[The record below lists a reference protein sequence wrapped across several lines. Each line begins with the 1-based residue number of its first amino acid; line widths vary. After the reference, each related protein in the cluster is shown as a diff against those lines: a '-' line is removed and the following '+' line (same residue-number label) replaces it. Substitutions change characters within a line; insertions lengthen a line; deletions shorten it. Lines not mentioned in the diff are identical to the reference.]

1 MSDTQAATGRPAPVA
16 QRVRSGWDIG
26 LGILLIIG
34 GAVIVGD
41 VVLATV
47 ISVRLLGW
55 VVLIV
60 GAVMLVGSLR
70 RIRSGG
76 SWSAALGGA
85 GLAVLGLFI
94 LRNPLIGALSLTL
107 LAGSLFLTTGL
118 VRIFTS
124 GQHQGERWF
133 ALIIGLLSVGL
144 GLFVL
149 SNLVSASLT
158 LLGLLLGG
166 QTLIEGVTLLVAGRV
181 RPAPATPSAPA
192 RPA

>member
-1 MSDTQAATGRPAPVA
+1 
-16 QRVRSGWDIG
+16 
-26 LGILLIIG
+26 LIIG
-34 GAVIVGD
+34 GAVILGD
-41 VVLATV
+41 VVPATV

-60 GAVMLVGSLR
+60 GTVELTGSLR

-76 SWSAALGGA
+76 SWSAVLGGV

-124 GQHQGERWF
+124 GQYQGDRWF
-133 ALIIGLLSVGL
+133 VVIIRVISVGL
-144 GLFVL
+144 GLVVL
-149 SNLVSASLT
+149 SNVVTASLT

-181 RPAPATPSAPA
+181 RHVRPAPAAASAPA
-192 RPA
+192 

>member
-1 MSDTQAATGRPAPVA
+1 MSDSQAATGRPDPVA

-41 VVLATV
+41 VALATA
-47 ISVRLLGW
+47 ISVRLIGW

-60 GAVMLVGSLR
+60 GTVMVVGSLR

-76 SWSAALGGA
+76 PWSAVLGGV

-118 VRIFTS
+118 VRIFSS
-124 GQHQGERWF
+124 GQYQGDRWF
-133 ALIIGLLSVGL
+133 VLIIGVVSVGL

-149 SNLVSASLT
+149 SNLVTASLT

-166 QTLIEGVTLLVAGRV
+166 QTLIEGITLLVAGRV
-181 RPAPATPSAPA
+181 RPDPTAASARA
-192 RPA
+192 

>member
-1 MSDTQAATGRPAPVA
+1 MSDSQAATGRPDPVA

-41 VVLATV
+41 VALATA
-47 ISVRLLGW
+47 ISVRLIGW

-60 GAVMLVGSLR
+60 GTAMVVGSLR

-76 SWSAALGGA
+76 PWSAVLGGV

-118 VRIFTS
+118 VRIFSS
-124 GQHQGERWF
+124 GQYQGDRWF
-133 ALIIGLLSVGL
+133 VLIIGVVSVGL

-149 SNLVSASLT
+149 SNLVTASLT

-166 QTLIEGVTLLVAGRV
+166 QTLIEGITLLVAGRV
-181 RPAPATPSAPA
+181 RPGPAATSAPA
-192 RPA
+192 SA

>member
-1 MSDTQAATGRPAPVA
+1 MSDTQASTGRADPVA
-16 QRVRSGWDIG
+16 QRSRSGWDIG

-34 GAVIVGD
+34 GAVILGD
-41 VVLATV
+41 AVLATV

-60 GAVMLVGSLR
+60 GTVELAGSLR
-70 RIRSGG
+70 RVRSGG
-76 SWSAALGGA
+76 SWSAVLGGV

-94 LRNPLIGALSLTL
+94 LRNPLIGALGLTL

-124 GQHQGERWF
+124 GQYQGDRWF
-133 ALIIGLLSVGL
+133 VVIIGVISVGL
-144 GLFVL
+144 GLVVL
-149 SNLVSASLT
+149 SNLVTASLT

-166 QTLIEGVTLLVAGRV
+166 QILIEGITLLVAGRV
-181 RPAPATPSAPA
+181 RPAPAAASAPA
-192 RPA
+192 

>member
-1 MSDTQAATGRPAPVA
+1 MSDTQAATGRPDPVTH
-16 QRVRSGWDIG
+16 RVRSGWDIG

-41 VVLATV
+41 VAVATV

-60 GAVMLVGSLR
+60 GTVTVVGSLR
-70 RIRSGG
+70 RIRSDG
-76 SWSAALGGA
+76 SWSAALGGV

-124 GQHQGERWF
+124 GQYQGDRWF
-133 ALIIGLLSVGL
+133 VLIIGVVSVGL

-149 SNLVSASLT
+149 SNLVTASLT

-166 QTLIEGVTLLVAGRV
+166 QTLIEGITLLVAGRV
-181 RPAPATPSAPA
+181 RPAPDAASASA
-192 RPA
+192 